1 MNSNSQSMTPPSGGS
16 KKEKNPNLKLIPA
29 GYHPAFLYGIVNT
42 GSHQTKFGVKPEVML
57 FFELPFEKQIIY
69 QGDTEPQVMVL
80 SENMSY
86 LVSFNQEKQQY
97 SKLALRLKTGFGIDV
112 TKPKEVDL
120 SKIIG
125 MPCIVNVVHNLA
137 KDGKTYANIESLG
150 ILSPMFISGR
160 EDKFVRTNDL
170 ILFDISFG
178 FESENFAG
186 IYPWVQNKIKES
198 VEGKLHASKGGQFAK
213 YINSKMQDKDQSSSE
228 STEINA
234 GAVETY
240 TPPVPQNNP
249 ATSGFKQVPNNEI
262 VSNLSPDD
270 LPF

>member
-112 TKPKEVDL
+112 SKPKEVDL

-150 ILSPMFISGR
+150 VLSPMFISGR

-213 YINSKMQDKDQSSSE
+213 YVNNKMQDKDQSSSE
-228 STEINA
+228 TTETSSDVIQSF
-234 GAVETY
+234 EQKIQ
-240 TPPVPQNNP
+240 QNNP
-249 ATSGFKQVPNNEI
+249 AKSTLEDI
-262 VSNLSPDD
+262 SNGVIDLNPDD

>member
-1 MNSNSQSMTPPSGGS
+1 MNSNSQSMTPPLGGS
-16 KKEKNPNLKLIPA
+16 KKEKNPNLKLISA
-29 GYHPAFLYGIVNT
+29 GYHPAYLYGIVGT
-42 GSHQTKFGVKPEVML
+42 GSHETKFGIKPEVML
-57 FFELPFEKQIIY
+57 FFEFPFEKQIIY
-69 QGDTEPQVMVL
+69 QEDKDPKVMVL
-80 SENMSY
+80 SENMNY
-86 LVSFNQEKQQY
+86 LISFNSEKQQY
-97 SKLALRLKTGFGIDV
+97 SKLALRLKTGFNIDI

-125 MPCIVNVVHNLA
+125 MPCIVNVIHNLG

-150 ILSPMFISGR
+150 VLSPMFITGR

-170 ILFDISFG
+170 ILFDINFG

-213 YINSKMQDKDQSSSE
+213 YINNKMQDKDQSSSE
-228 STEINA
+228 SIKTNTDAIQSFEQK
-234 GAVETY
+234 VQ
-240 TPPVPQNNP
+240 QNNP
-249 ATSGFKQVPNNEI
+249 TKSDFEQVPNNEI
-262 VSNLSPDD
+262 VSNLAPDD